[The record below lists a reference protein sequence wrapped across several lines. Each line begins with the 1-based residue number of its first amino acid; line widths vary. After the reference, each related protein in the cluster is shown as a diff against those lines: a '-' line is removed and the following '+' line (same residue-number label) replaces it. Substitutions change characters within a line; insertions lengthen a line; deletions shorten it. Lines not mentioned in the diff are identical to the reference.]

1 MLENLKRM
9 PLLQKLTAQY
19 DQLNGRDQKALQ
31 VLAIAFAVTFAYLGV
46 WRPIADFRAGA
57 QAEMEASRDLLEWV
71 RSKEP
76 AARALASSNNQGGQ
90 TGSLGDADLL
100 KTVTDSADRSG
111 MPLQRFEPSGD
122 QAMRIWLEKVPFTDL
137 TQWLAHLESKYG
149 ITVDQASVDRADE
162 PGLVDARITL
172 ET

>member
-1 MLENLKRM
+1 MLENLKRI
-9 PLLQKLTAQY
+9 PLVQKLTAQY
-19 DQLNGRDQKALQ
+19 DQLSGRDQKALQ
-31 VLAIAFAVTFAYLGV
+31 VLALAFAVTFVYLGV
-46 WRPIADFRAGA
+46 WRPIADFRAEA

-76 AARALASSNNQGGQ
+76 AARALASAGSESGQ
-90 TGSLGDADLL
+90 AGSLGDADLL
-100 KTVTDSADRSG
+100 KTVTDSADKSG

-137 TQWLAHLESKYG
+137 TQWLAHLQSQYG
-149 ITVDQASVDRADE
+149 ITVDQASVDRGDE